1 MEGKK
6 VAEHQDRLD
15 DELINSDDAGEMEE
29 SEVVAGSDARDS
41 IVGRYRQFEKEELKR
56 QGYTEDEIKLMVGT
70 EDESEDEEKKPDD
83 ADAKEGDEDVS
94 EDEEKE
100 PEGEKKTEPDG
111 GDAGKAE
118 AEHEPEPDREPDR
131 RELTVEEI
139 LPVKV
144 KVKVNG
150 QESEVT
156 VAELQKNY
164 QIAGHLTQQLQQ
176 VAAMR
181 GQVEVAAAELERRK
195 QEIEQE
201 YTNLEERIFSEEEIA
216 QRKRDRSKKADD
228 QRNALAQQW
237 MYCKGVLLSRHADA
251 DTLDYDPEF
260 NEFRQK
266 VAPFINEQ
274 LLKEHGPS
282 VFFPM
287 WDMVLQHYKDFR
299 SLWGA
304 LQQANNATTSFKK
317 EREEVLNRRESEQR
331 AQKKKAADVKP
342 STRGEDIS
350 EGDDE
355 DTGDSK
361 EYTRKMARDRL
372 RKQGLA

>member
-1 MEGKK
+1 MEGKQD
-6 VAEHQDRLD
+6 AEHQDRLD
-15 DELINSDDAGEMEE
+15 DELINSDDEGVFEE
-29 SEVVAGSDARDS
+29 SEVVAGNDARDS

-56 QGYTEDEIKLMVGT
+56 QGYTEDEIKLMVG
-70 EDESEDEEKKPDD
+70 SEDEPEDKEKTPDD
-83 ADAKEGDEDVS
+83 ADAKESDEDVS
-94 EDEEKE
+94 EDEKEE
-100 PEGEKKTEPDG
+100 PEGEKKTEPDR
-111 GDAGKAE
+111 GDEGKT
-118 AEHEPEPDREPDR
+118 EPEPGPDKEPDR
-131 RELTVEEI
+131 RELTAEEI

-181 GQVEVAAAELERRK
+181 SQVEVAAAELERRK

-201 YTNLEERIFSEEEIA
+201 YTNYEERIFSDEEIA
-216 QRKRDRSKKADD
+216 QRKRDRSKKADE

-287 WDMVLQHYKDFR
+287 WDMVLQHYKDFK
-299 SLWGA
+299 SMWGA

-317 EREEVLNRRESEQR
+317 EREEELKRRESEQR

-350 EGDDE
+350 EDDDE
-355 DTGDSK
+355 NTGDSK
-361 EYTRKMARDRL
+361 EYTRKMMKDRL

>member
-1 MEGKK
+1 MEGKQD
-6 VAEHQDRLD
+6 AEHQDRLD
-15 DELINSDDAGEMEE
+15 DELINSDDEGVFEE
-29 SEVVAGSDARDS
+29 SEVVAGNDARDS

-56 QGYTEDEIKLMVGT
+56 QGYTDDEIKLMVGSEGEP
-70 EDESEDEEKKPDD
+70 EDKEKTPDD

-94 EDEEKE
+94 EDEKEE
-100 PEGEKKTEPDG
+100 PEGEKKTEPDR
-111 GDAGKAE
+111 GDEGKT
-118 AEHEPEPDREPDR
+118 EPEPGPDREPDR
-131 RELTVEEI
+131 RELTAEEI

-181 GQVEVAAAELERRK
+181 SQVEVAASELERRK

-201 YTNLEERIFSEEEIA
+201 YTNYEERIFSDEEIA
-216 QRKRDRSKKADD
+216 QRKRDRSKKADE

-287 WDMVLQHYKDFR
+287 WDMVLQHYKDFK
-299 SLWGA
+299 SMWGA

-317 EREEVLNRRESEQR
+317 EREEELKRRESEQR

-350 EGDDE
+350 EDDDE
-355 DTGDSK
+355 NTGDSK
-361 EYTRKMARDRL
+361 EYTRKMMKDRL

>member
-181 GQVEVAAAELERRK
+181 SQVEVAAAELERRK

-201 YTNLEERIFSEEEIA
+201 YTNLEERIFSEDACPAMDVLQRRAALAPRGRGHPRLRPGVQRVQAESRALYQRAVAQGTRPFSVFPHVGHGPPALQGLPFPVGGIA
-216 QRKRDRSKKADD
+216 ASQ
-228 QRNALAQQW
+228 QRNHLVQ
-237 MYCKGVLLSRHADA
+237 
-251 DTLDYDPEF
+251 E
-260 NEFRQK
+260 
-266 VAPFINEQ
+266 
-274 LLKEHGPS
+274 
-282 VFFPM
+282 
-287 WDMVLQHYKDFR
+287 
-299 SLWGA
+299 GA
-304 LQQANNATTSFKK
+304 
-317 EREEVLNRRESEQR
+317 
-331 AQKKKAADVKP
+331 
-342 STRGEDIS
+342 RGGS
-350 EGDDE
+350 
-355 DTGDSK
+355 
-361 EYTRKMARDRL
+361 
-372 RKQGLA
+372 

>member
-1 MEGKK
+1 MEGKQD
-6 VAEHQDRLD
+6 AEHQDRLD
-15 DELINSDDAGEMEE
+15 DELINSDDEGVFEE
-29 SEVVAGSDARDS
+29 SEVVAGNDARDS

-56 QGYTEDEIKLMVGT
+56 QGYTEDEIKLMVG
-70 EDESEDEEKKPDD
+70 SEDEPEDKEKTPDD
-83 ADAKEGDEDVS
+83 ADAKESDEDVP
-94 EDEEKE
+94 EDEKE
-100 PEGEKKTEPDG
+100 ETEGEKKTEPDR
-111 GDAGKAE
+111 GDEGKT
-118 AEHEPEPDREPDR
+118 EPEPGPDKEPDR

-181 GQVEVAAAELERRK
+181 SQVEVAAAELQKRK

-201 YTNLEERIFSEEEIA
+201 YTDLEERIFSDEEIA

-287 WDMVLQHYKDFR
+287 WDMVLQHYKDFK

-317 EREEVLNRRESEQR
+317 EREEELKRRESEQR

-350 EGDDE
+350 EDDDE
-355 DTGDSK
+355 NTGDSK
-361 EYTRKMARDRL
+361 EYTRKMMKDRL

>member
-1 MEGKK
+1 MEGKQD
-6 VAEHQDRLD
+6 AEHQDRLD
-15 DELINSDDAGEMEE
+15 DELINSDDEGVFEE
-29 SEVVAGSDARDS
+29 SEVVAGNDARDS

-56 QGYTEDEIKLMVGT
+56 QGYTEDEIKLMVG
-70 EDESEDEEKKPDD
+70 SEDEPEDKEKTPDD
-83 ADAKEGDEDVS
+83 ADAKESDEDVP
-94 EDEEKE
+94 EDEKE
-100 PEGEKKTEPDG
+100 ETEGEKKTEPDR
-111 GDAGKAE
+111 GDEGKT
-118 AEHEPEPDREPDR
+118 EPEPGPDKEPDR

-181 GQVEVAAAELERRK
+181 SQVEVAAAELQKRK

-201 YTNLEERIFSEEEIA
+201 YTDLEERIFSDEEIA

-287 WDMVLQHYKDFR
+287 WDMVLQHYKDFK
-299 SLWGA
+299 SMWGA

-317 EREEVLNRRESEQR
+317 EREEELKRRESEQR

-350 EGDDE
+350 EDDDE
-355 DTGDSK
+355 NTGDSK
-361 EYTRKMARDRL
+361 EYTRKMMKDRL

>member
-1 MEGKK
+1 MEGKQD
-6 VAEHQDRLD
+6 AEHQDRLD
-15 DELINSDDAGEMEE
+15 DELINSDDEGVFEE
-29 SEVVAGSDARDS
+29 SEVVAGNDARDS

-56 QGYTEDEIKLMVGT
+56 QGYTEDEIKLMVG
-70 EDESEDEEKKPDD
+70 SEDEPEDKEKTPDD
-83 ADAKEGDEDVS
+83 ADAKESDEDVP
-94 EDEEKE
+94 EDEKE
-100 PEGEKKTEPDG
+100 ETEGEKKTEPDR
-111 GDAGKAE
+111 GDEGKT
-118 AEHEPEPDREPDR
+118 EPEPGPDKEPDR

-181 GQVEVAAAELERRK
+181 SQVEVAAAELQKRK

-201 YTNLEERIFSEEEIA
+201 YTDLEERIFSDEEIA
-216 QRKRDRSKKADD
+216 QRKRDRLKKADD

-287 WDMVLQHYKDFR
+287 WDMVLQHYKDFK

-317 EREEVLNRRESEQR
+317 EREEELKRRESEQR

-350 EGDDE
+350 EDDDE
-355 DTGDSK
+355 NTGDSK
-361 EYTRKMARDRL
+361 EYTRKMMKDRL

>member
-1 MEGKK
+1 MEGKQD
-6 VAEHQDRLD
+6 AEHQDRLD
-15 DELINSDDAGEMEE
+15 DELINSDDEGVFEE
-29 SEVVAGSDARDS
+29 SEVVAGNDARDN

-56 QGYTEDEIKLMVGT
+56 QGYTEDEIKLMVG
-70 EDESEDEEKKPDD
+70 SEDEPEDKEKTPDD
-83 ADAKEGDEDVS
+83 ADAKESDEDVP
-94 EDEEKE
+94 EDEKE
-100 PEGEKKTEPDG
+100 ETEGEKKTEPDR
-111 GDAGKAE
+111 GDEGKT
-118 AEHEPEPDREPDR
+118 EPEPGPDKEPDR

-181 GQVEVAAAELERRK
+181 SQVEVAAAELQKRK

-201 YTNLEERIFSEEEIA
+201 YTDLEERIFSDEEIA
-216 QRKRDRSKKADD
+216 QLKRDRSKKADD

-287 WDMVLQHYKDFR
+287 WDMVLQHYKDFK
-299 SLWGA
+299 SMWGA

-317 EREEVLNRRESEQR
+317 EREEELKRRESEQR

-350 EGDDE
+350 EDDDE
-355 DTGDSK
+355 NTGDSK
-361 EYTRKMARDRL
+361 EYTRKMMKDRL